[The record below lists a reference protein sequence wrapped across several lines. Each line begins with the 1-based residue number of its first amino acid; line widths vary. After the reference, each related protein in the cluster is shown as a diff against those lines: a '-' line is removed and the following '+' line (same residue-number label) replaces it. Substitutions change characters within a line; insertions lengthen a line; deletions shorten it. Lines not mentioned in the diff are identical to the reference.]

1 MNRRPTR
8 SLGTINTTRESDGA
22 PITVNVYREMVRVN
36 FNEGS
41 ELVEGNRVFKV
52 NGTVVRLDGSDHMY
66 LTDGGE
72 RYRLSQALG

>member
-8 SLGTINTTRESDGA
+8 SLGTINATRESDGA

-41 ELVEGNRVFKV
+41 ELVDGNRLFKV
-52 NGTVVRLDGSDHMY
+52 NGAVVRLDGSDHMY
-66 LTDGGE
+66 LTDGRE
-72 RYRLSQALG
+72 RYKLAQALD